1 MSYKALYR
9 VYRPKSFN
17 EIKGQDHIQLTLT
30 NILKNQKLTH
40 AYLFS
45 GPRGTGK
52 TSVARIFAK
61 AINCKFK
68 DEDINPCEKCNSCKD
83 ANENNTLDIIEIDA
97 ASNNGVA
104 EIRSIRNNIKFF
116 PTDSEYKI
124 YIIDEVHMLSKG
136 AFNAFLKILEE
147 PPEHVIFILATTEAS
162 KIPITILSRVQRFN
176 FKLIGDQ
183 TIRDQL
189 KIIFVKES
197 IQYQK
202 GVIEIIISL
211 AKGSLRDALSIADQV
226 ASYSNNDIKN
236 DDLFKIF
243 GIVSLELKIDL
254 LNWIAENNLKNAMK
268 TLNNLIYEGANIK
281 VLTENLISIIKDYIV
296 YKITNKKSLLT
307 ILNVKNIEALK
318 IDGNYSYDYL
328 DILIDLLTQLSK
340 SDIPEENINL
350 AILKMF
356 KVPNVQKKHVA
367 KEIEYEKVTSSTD
380 EFSTRELSMVDI
392 PKVDVKKIDI
402 DEDDIF
408 QLNENKDVSENKSE
422 DIDDILEDFNIN
434 NSKIDF
440 GINKSNEDISLNDN
454 PPLKETKVDMF
465 KDEEIINLL
474 VQFDPESM
482 SIIKEKSKNLIQ
494 YITDDS
500 MREYIERLTSP
511 SLKLLSSG
519 KDFILFATNDETI
532 SQYLNK
538 ERRQRTFIN
547 TIKKVFENDYSV
559 YVLLLDDWFRIKEKY
574 MQLQRNNTL
583 PKSKKIERIL
593 ERTDEERYGAELFGK
608 LFSKT

>member
-17 EIKGQDHIQLTLT
+17 GIKGQDHIQLTLT

-68 DEDINPCEKCNSCKD
+68 GEDINPCEKCNSCKD
-83 ANENNTLDIIEIDA
+83 ANNNKTLDIIEIDA

-116 PTDSEYKI
+116 PTESEYKI

-176 FKLIGDQ
+176 FKLISDQ
-183 TIRDQL
+183 IIRDQL
-189 KIIFVKES
+189 KIIFVKED

-281 VLTENLISIIKDYIV
+281 VLTENLISIIKDFIV

-307 ILNVKNIEALK
+307 ILNLKNIETLK
-318 IDGNYSYDYL
+318 IDA
-328 DILIDLLTQLSK
+328 DLFIWLLRY
-340 SDIPEENINL
+340 IN
-350 AILKMF
+350 
-356 KVPNVQKKHVA
+356 
-367 KEIEYEKVTSSTD
+367 
-380 EFSTRELSMVDI
+380 R
-392 PKVDVKKIDI
+392 
-402 DEDDIF
+402 
-408 QLNENKDVSENKSE
+408 
-422 DIDDILEDFNIN
+422 
-434 NSKIDF
+434 
-440 GINKSNEDISLNDN
+440 
-454 PPLKETKVDMF
+454 
-465 KDEEIINLL
+465 
-474 VQFDPESM
+474 
-482 SIIKEKSKNLIQ
+482 
-494 YITDDS
+494 
-500 MREYIERLTSP
+500 
-511 SLKLLSSG
+511 
-519 KDFILFATNDETI
+519 
-532 SQYLNK
+532 
-538 ERRQRTFIN
+538 FIN
-547 TIKKVFENDYSV
+547 STFKIRYS
-559 YVLLLDDWFRIKEKY
+559 WRKY
-574 MQLQRNNTL
+574 
-583 PKSKKIERIL
+583 KSCYLKNV
-593 ERTDEERYGAELFGK
+593 
-608 LFSKT
+608 